1 MPLLIATGNAGK
13 LAEFRRLLPDIE
25 IISPSEIGLS
35 SFDVEE
41 SGTTFR
47 ENALLKAQAFADA
60 SGCIAVADDSGLE
73 VDALGGAPGVHSA
86 RFGGPDLDD
95 AGRCRLL
102 LQQLES
108 VSPSRRSARFRCHLM
123 ACPPDGDPLVEGQG
137 SCEGLITT
145 TPAGTGGFGYDPVF
159 WVNEL
164 DRTMAQISSTQKNQ
178 ISHRGQAI
186 EALRQPLLATFPELA
201 KAS

>member
-1 MPLLIATGNAGK
+1 
-13 LAEFRRLLPDIE
+13 
-25 IISPSEIGLS
+25 
-35 SFDVEE
+35 
-41 SGTTFR
+41 
-47 ENALLKAQAFADA
+47 
-60 SGCIAVADDSGLE
+60 
-73 VDALGGAPGVHSA
+73 
-86 RFGGPDLDD
+86 
-95 AGRCRLL
+95 
-102 LQQLES
+102 
-108 VSPSRRSARFRCHLM
+108 M

-145 TPAGTGGFGYDPVF
+145 APAGRGGFGYDPVF

-201 KAS
+201 KASCASTSPLDLKAGEFSLPLTSLDPSLATRHLTFDWSSPV